1 MHPIQRRL
9 IIRNIEF
16 WAIRILPFAIWA
28 WLWYDGFKTF

>member
-9 IIRNIEF
+9 IIKNIKF
-16 WAIRILPFAIWA
+16 LITHILPFVVWA